1 MNIDVMYIHVKI
13 EDPKLGV
20 NQATCS
26 RAQRSG
32 SGIVSLTDAQLIK
45 VLSLISFPR
54 YLISEHC
61 NKLTSRS

>member
-1 MNIDVMYIHVKI
+1 MYINVNVKI
-13 EDPKLGV
+13 VEPKLGL

-26 RAQRSG
+26 GAQRSG
-32 SGIVSLTDAQLIK
+32 SGIVCLTDAQLIK